1 MTIYFSTFKGKKI
14 GVELKQN
21 NSREKNSGS
30 LNLKPNQAILVKKSK
45 LLYQLRDSC
54 FRIRH

>member
-21 NSREKNSGS
+21 NSREKNRGS
-30 LNLKPNQAILVKKSK
+30 LDLKPNQAILVKKK
-45 LLYQLRDSC
+45 
-54 FRIRH
+54 